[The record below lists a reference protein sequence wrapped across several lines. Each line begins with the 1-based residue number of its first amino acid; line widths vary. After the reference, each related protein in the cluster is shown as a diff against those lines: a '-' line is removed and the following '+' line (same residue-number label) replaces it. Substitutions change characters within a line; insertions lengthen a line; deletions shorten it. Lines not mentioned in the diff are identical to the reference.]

1 MANKTVFTLAAILM
15 ALFFWL
21 SNYDRFFF
29 LAHFLQA
36 SFYLIVLLLLFYGL
50 EEWAYVMA
58 VVAPLVWIV
67 LAALAGI
74 ATSGVRGLGG
84 LVSGGGLEN
93 PVDTVAGFILLG
105 SLALLVA
112 SARVYKREVWGRPG
126 ALRSALGAIA
136 VVGGYYLVLL
146 YVFYVRIAPPG

>member
-1 MANKTVFTLAAILM
+1 MSNKAVFTLAAILM

-29 LAHFLQA
+29 MAHFLQA
-36 SFYLIVLLLLFYGL
+36 GFYLIVLLLLYYGL
-50 EEWAYVMA
+50 EEWAYVMS
-58 VVAPLVWIV
+58 VVAPLFWVI

-74 ATSGVRGLGG
+74 ATSGARGLGR

-93 PVDTVAGFILLG
+93 PVDAVAGLILLG
-105 SLALLVA
+105 SLALMVV
-112 SARVYKREVWGRPG
+112 SARVYKRDVWGAPG
-126 ALRSALGAIA
+126 ALRSAIGAII

-146 YVFYVRIAPPG
+146 YAYLRIASPG

>member
-1 MANKTVFTLAAILM
+1 MSNKAVFTLAAILM

-36 SFYLIVLLLLFYGL
+36 GFYLIVLLLLFYGL

-58 VVAPLVWIV
+58 VVAPLLWIV

-74 ATSGVRGLGG
+74 ATAGFRGLGQ
-84 LVSGGGLEN
+84 LVSGESLVR
-93 PVDTVAGFILLG
+93 PVDTVAGLILLG
-105 SLALLVA
+105 SLALMVV
-112 SARVYKREVWGRPG
+112 SARVYKREVWGAPG
-126 ALRSALGAIA
+126 ALRSAIGAIL

-146 YVFYVRIAPPG
+146 YAYLRIASPG

>member
-1 MANKTVFTLAAILM
+1 MANKAVFTLAAILM
-15 ALFFWL
+15 VLFFWL

-36 SFYLIVLLLLFYGL
+36 GFYLVVLLLLFYGL

-58 VVAPLVWIV
+58 VVAPLLWVI
-67 LAALAGI
+67 LAVLAGI
-74 ATSGVRGLGG
+74 ATSGFRGLGR
-84 LVSGGGLEN
+84 LLSGGGLEN

-105 SLALLVA
+105 SLALIGV
-112 SARVYKREVWGRPG
+112 SARVYKREIWGAPG
-126 ALRSALGAIA
+126 ALRSAIGAIV

-146 YVFYVRIAPPG
+146 YAYIRIASPG

>member
-1 MANKTVFTLAAILM
+1 MANKAVFTLAAILM

-21 SNYDRFFF
+21 SSYDRFFL

-36 SFYLIVLLLLFYGL
+36 GFYLIVLLLLFYGL

-58 VVAPLVWIV
+58 VVAPLLWIV

-74 ATSGVRGLGG
+74 ATSGFRGLGQ
-84 LVSGGGLEN
+84 LVSGESLVR
-93 PVDTVAGFILLG
+93 PVDTVAGLILLG
-105 SLALLVA
+105 SLALMVV
-112 SARVYKREVWGRPG
+112 SARVYKREVWGAPG
-126 ALRSALGAIA
+126 ALRSAIGAIL

-146 YVFYVRIAPPG
+146 YAYLRIATPG

>member
-1 MANKTVFTLAAILM
+1 MANKAVFTLAAILM

-21 SNYDRFFF
+21 SSYDRFFF

-36 SFYLIVLLLLFYGL
+36 GFYLIVLLLLFYGL

-58 VVAPLVWIV
+58 VVAPLLWIV

-74 ATSGVRGLGG
+74 ATSGFRGLGQ
-84 LVSGGGLEN
+84 LVSGESLVR
-93 PVDTVAGFILLG
+93 PVDTVAGLILLG
-105 SLALLVA
+105 SLALMVV
-112 SARVYKREVWGRPG
+112 SARVYKREVWGAPG
-126 ALRSALGAIA
+126 ALRSAIGAIL

-146 YVFYVRIAPPG
+146 YAYLRIATPG

>member
-58 VVAPLVWIV
+58 VVAPLLWVI
-67 LAALAGI
+67 LAVLAGI
-74 ATSGVRGLGG
+74 ATSGVRGLGR
-84 LVSGGGLEN
+84 LVSGGGLTN
-93 PVDTVAGFILLG
+93 PVDTVAGFILLV
-105 SLALLVA
+105 SLGLLAA
-112 SARVYKREVWGRPG
+112 SARVYKREIWGAPG
-126 ALRSALGAIA
+126 ALRSAIGAIV

-146 YVFYVRIAPPG
+146 YAYLRIATPR

>member
-1 MANKTVFTLAAILM
+1 MTKKAVFTLAAILM
-15 ALFFWL
+15 ALFFGL

-36 SFYLIVLLLLFYGL
+36 GFYLVVLLLLFYGL
-50 EEWAYVMA
+50 EEYAYVMSA
-58 VVAPLVWIV
+58 VAPLLWIV

-74 ATSGVRGLGG
+74 ATAGLQGLGR
-84 LVSGGGLEN
+84 LLSGGALER

-105 SLALLVA
+105 SLALMAVSA
-112 SARVYKREVWGRPG
+112 SAYKREIWGARG
-126 ALRSALGAIA
+126 ALRSAVTAIL

-146 YVFYVRIAPPG
+146 YAYIRIATPG